1 MLMQKLCIPASV
13 KKFLKFHLVK
23 ILKTTAPIHSPT
35 HQYLSAFLGL
45 TNNYNQ
51 NN

>member
-23 ILKTTAPIHSPT
+23 IPIQLHPSARPPI
-35 HQYLSAFLGL
+35 SAFLGL
-45 TNNYNQ
+45 TANYNQ